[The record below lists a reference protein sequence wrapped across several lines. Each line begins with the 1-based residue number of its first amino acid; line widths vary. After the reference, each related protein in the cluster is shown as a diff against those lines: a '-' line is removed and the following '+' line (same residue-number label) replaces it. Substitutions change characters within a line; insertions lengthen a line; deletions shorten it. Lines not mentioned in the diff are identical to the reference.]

1 MPFGLLFR
9 QVGQGTTLDYEDF
22 RPCITNIQNKKTKTK
37 LPPNTYVNFLN
48 ISIELYGIF
57 YCLGDIKI

>member
-22 RPCITNIQNKKTKTK
+22 RPCLTNIQIKKTKTK
-37 LPPNTYVNFLN
+37 LHPDIYVNFLN

-57 YCLGDIKI
+57 YCSF